1 MAKKQDTPAKVPSE
15 NPEVVTLKRQLE
27 ETTNLWKR
35 ALADYQNLQK
45 RVQEEKSEFVKFSAK
60 ILIEKLLSVLDDL
73 EKAQAH
79 LKDQGL
85 GLTLK
90 KLEDVLKLEGV
101 KKIDAVG
108 AVGKDYDIQS
118 MEAIVMEEGKEAGKV
133 LAELRPGYT
142 MHGAVLRPAQVKVS
156 QKKK

>member
-1 MAKKQDTPAKVPSE
+1 
-15 NPEVVTLKRQLE
+15 
-27 ETTNLWKR
+27 
-35 ALADYQNLQK
+35 
-45 RVQEEKSEFVKFSAK
+45 
-60 ILIEKLLSVLDDL
+60 LLSVLDDL